1 MKIGLLVNPVAGLG
15 GAVGLKGSDGDLLQQ
30 QARQLDGQARGASR
44 VRQFLQH
51 LLAASKEREGAAGA
65 AAALTLPIEWVTWGG
80 EMGADYLA
88 AQEIAC
94 TVLGS
99 YQGDSNASDTVA
111 AVQCFTQHQV
121 DLVVFV
127 GGDGTAR
134 DVLSAATEATSFLG
148 LPAGVKMHSGVF
160 AISPAAAARVVADL
174 ARGRLLSRVL
184 REVRDYVAPETATE
198 RATNTVIKTRAYG
211 ELWVPE
217 ADELLQQTKIGGRE
231 SEALAAAEI
240 ASYVAEQWA
249 ANFDKTLIVGPG
261 STCLQ
266 IKQALAMPAT
276 LLGFDVRLP
285 TGEHLTDASAE
296 QLLTAVRAQSA
307 HVVLSFTRQ
316 QAFLLGRGN
325 QQLTPA
331 VLSQLRWPEDFS
343 VVSSRSKLLALQ
355 QRPLLVDSDD
365 AALDAQCCGLVEVL
379 TGYDER
385 SLYRVASP
393 S

>member
-1 MKIGLLVNPVAGLG
+1 MKIGLLVNPLAGLG

-30 QARQLDGQARGASR
+30 QARQRAGQARGASR
-44 VRQFLQH
+44 VGQFLQH
-51 LLAASKEREGAAGA
+51 ILTANEEREHAADA
-65 AAALTLPIEWVTWGG
+65 QTRPIEWVTWGG
-80 EMGADYLA
+80 EMGADCLA
-88 AQEIAC
+88 AQDIAC

-99 YQGDSNASDTVA
+99 YQGHSNASDTMA
-111 AVQCFTQHQV
+111 AVECFIRHHV
-121 DLVVFV
+121 DLVIFA

-134 DVLSAATEATSFLG
+134 DVLRAATAATSFLG

-174 ARGRLLSRVL
+174 ARGRVLSRVL
-184 REVRDYVAPETATE
+184 REVRDYVEPEAASE
-198 RATNTVIKTRAYG
+198 RPTNSVIQTRAYG

-249 ANFDKTLIVGPG
+249 DNFGKTLIVGPG
-261 STCLQ
+261 STCMQ

-285 TGEHLTDASAE
+285 SGEHLTDATAE